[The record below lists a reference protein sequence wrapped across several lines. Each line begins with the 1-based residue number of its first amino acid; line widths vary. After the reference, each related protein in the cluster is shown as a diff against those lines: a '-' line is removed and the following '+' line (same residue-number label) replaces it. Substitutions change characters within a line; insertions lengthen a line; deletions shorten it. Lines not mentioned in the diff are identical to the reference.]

1 MTINTT
7 NKFHT
12 LKTLKRAAAVV
23 LATATIVSAAACGSN
38 SDSSA
43 SLNATEGKT
52 TEITIGVCA
61 GPYGDMVEDVIAPL
75 LKDDGFELKTKLF
88 NDYVQPDKALAAGS
102 IQGNLMQHINYL
114 NKFKEDNNLDL
125 TSVGQVPTLGLGIYS
140 NTYKSVDD
148 IEDGATVAIAADASN
163 LARSLGVLE
172 QQGLVTLD
180 GEVDSTKA
188 SVNDIKENPKNLQIK
203 TIEAAQLARSLSS
216 VDVSLVPGNYA
227 WAAGLKPS
235 EALATE
241 QQDEG
246 VINVFALRTEDV
258 DTDFGKAITKLLA
271 SQEFKDAIA
280 KSEFKDFGKP
290 TTW

>member
-1 MTINTT
+1 M
-7 NKFHT
+7 
-12 LKTLKRAAAVV
+12 
-23 LATATIVSAAACGSN
+23 
-38 SDSSA
+38 
-43 SLNATEGKT
+43 
-52 TEITIGVCA
+52 
-61 GPYGDMVEDVIAPL
+61 
-75 LKDDGFELKTKLF
+75 
-88 NDYVQPDKALAAGS
+88 
-102 IQGNLMQHINYL
+102 
-114 NKFKEDNNLDL
+114 
-125 TSVGQVPTLGLGIYS
+125 
-140 NTYKSVDD
+140 
-148 IEDGATVAIAADASN
+148 AIAADASN
-163 LARSLGVLE
+163 LARSLNVLE

-188 SVNDIKENPKNLQIK
+188 SVNDIKDNPKNLQIK

-227 WAAGLKPS
+227 WAAGLKPA
-235 EALATE
+235 EALAME